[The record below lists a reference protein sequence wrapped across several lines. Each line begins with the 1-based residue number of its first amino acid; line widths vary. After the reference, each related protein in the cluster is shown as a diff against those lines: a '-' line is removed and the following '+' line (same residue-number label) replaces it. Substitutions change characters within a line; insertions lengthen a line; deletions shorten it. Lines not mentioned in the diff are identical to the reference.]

1 MSFKSLLRTVLM
13 VVAMLGAAATY
24 ATDWLQF
31 GYDAAHSSDNPDETT
46 ISSANVAL
54 LSRKY
59 QVTLAASVD
68 SAPVYASAI
77 VTPSG
82 TRNLLFVNST
92 NGKLIAID
100 ADDGSLVWSQSTSSG
115 TTQSSPAIDPDRA
128 FVYSYGNGNVHKY
141 AIGDGTEIT
150 TDGWPQVATLKPN
163 VEKGASA
170 LAIAPSASATYLYA
184 VTDGYIGDGGDY
196 QGHITTIDLATG
208 TQTVFNTLCSDITI
222 HMVQNA
228 CSERQSGIWGR
239 PGATYDAD
247 TDRVYITT
255 GNGTF
260 NANTG
265 GFDWGDSVLA
275 LHADGTGGDVT
286 GLPLDSYTP
295 TNYAQ
300 LDGSDIDLGSASL
313 SILPVPPGST
323 VANLGLQTGKDSILR
338 LIDLDDMSGTGA
350 PGGVGGEIELISVP
364 NFDFWMTTQPAI
376 WVDRSGDGATWIY
389 MANGAG
395 ISGLKLGL
403 DGASEPHLQPT
414 WQKNSDATSA
424 IIANGVVYHAGS
436 CNNSTCIIARDPH
449 DGSVLWTSQPIG
461 NLHWQSPIVVDGALY
476 IAVGTSLQRFDL
488 GGGPTTHIV
497 TPLAGA
503 NGSITP
509 DAPQTVDDGATTQF
523 AITADAHYTIAD
535 VTGCGGTLAGNT
547 YTTGPISADC
557 TVNATFAIVTHIVTP
572 LAGTHGSIT
581 PGTAQTID
589 DGATTSF
596 TITPDPNYA
605 IADVTGCDGHLV
617 DTIYTTAPIG
627 ADCTVNATF
636 VVADTDVIF
645 RDGFDP
651 GTD

>member
-1 MSFKSLLRTVLM
+1 MSLKSLLRTVLM
-13 VVAMLGAAATY
+13 VVGALGAAATY

-31 GYDAAHSSDNPDETT
+31 GYDAAHSSNNPDETT

-54 LSRKY
+54 LSREY
-59 QVTLAASVD
+59 RVTLAASVD

-92 NGKLIAID
+92 NGKLMAID
-100 ADDGSLVWSQSTSSG
+100 ATDGSLVWSQSTSSA

-128 FVYSYGNGNVHKY
+128 FVYSYGNGSVHKY

-150 TDGWPQVATLKPN
+150 TDGWPQVATLKPG

-170 LAIAPSASATYLYA
+170 LAIATSAGATYLYA

-208 TQTVFNTLCSDITI
+208 AQTVFNTLCSDITI
-222 HMVQNA
+222 HMVLNGTA
-228 CSERQSGIWGR
+228 GVTDCAEKQSGIWGR
-239 PGATYDAD
+239 PGATYDAA

-260 NANTG
+260 DANNG

-275 LHADGTGGDVT
+275 LHADGSGGDVT

-295 TNYAQ
+295 TNYSD
-300 LDGSDIDLGSASL
+300 LDGGDVDLGSASL
-313 SILPVPPGST
+313 SILPVPAGST
-323 VANLGLQTGKDSILR
+323 VANLGLQTGKDSMLR

-350 PGGVGGEIELISVP
+350 PGGVGGEIELINVP
-364 NFDFWMTTQPAI
+364 ISEFWMKTQPAI
-376 WVDRSGDGATWIY
+376 WVDRNGDGATWIY

-414 WQKNSDATSA
+414 WQQNSDATSA
-424 IIANGVVYHAGS
+424 IIANDVVYHAGS
-436 CNNSTCIIARDPH
+436 CNGGTCIIARDPH

-476 IAVGTSLQRFDL
+476 IAVGNSLQRFDL
-488 GGGPTTHIV
+488 GSGPTTHIV
-497 TPLAGA
+497 TPVAGA

-509 DAPQTVDDGATTQF
+509 DAPQTVDDGATTHF
-523 AITADAHYTIAD
+523 AIAADAHYAIAD
-535 VTGCGGTLAGNT
+535 VTGCAGTLAGNT

-557 TVNATFAIVTHIVTP
+557 TVNATFI
-572 LAGTHGSIT
+572 
-581 PGTAQTID
+581 
-589 DGATTSF
+589 
-596 TITPDPNYA
+596 
-605 IADVTGCDGHLV
+605 
-617 DTIYTTAPIG
+617 
-627 ADCTVNATF
+627 
-636 VVADTDVIF
+636 VADTDVIF